1 MYTFEDKLKEYA
13 ELLVRV
19 GVNVQKGQDL
29 VITSQVDQAPF
40 ARLCVQAAYEAGA
53 RAVDMAWS
61 DDAIAR
67 MTYLNADESVFDVIP
82 EYRIRFITDYDA
94 SLAISTETGY
104 TSPNAEV
111 IAELSGAG
119 GEYEGNSAYI
129 PRAGYEKDEMYTD
142 NPKLAAEL
150 SDKWLKVMSS
160 K

>member
-1 MYTFEDKLKEYA
+1 MAFC
-13 ELLVRV
+13 
-19 GVNVQKGQDL
+19 
-29 VITSQVDQAPF
+29 APK
-40 ARLCVQAAYEAGA
+40 QGTNI
-53 RAVDMAWS
+53 AVDAM
-61 DDAIAR
+61 
-67 MTYLNADESVFDVIP
+67 VIP
-82 EYRIRFITDYDA
+82 AKAGNPRLANYFIRFITEYDA